1 MSGDIGNEQQEAMR
15 LRVAFLHWAAC
26 LAGFIV
32 LWMLG
37 SAFGSSFGG
46 WFGLLALLGTFFWYF
61 AAGVYLNRGVLRK
74 IIVWHP
80 MYNTLY
86 NVTSEK
92 LKFFFLWP
100 ITYFFLFVRLGI
112 NKAI

>member
-1 MSGDIGNEQQEAMR
+1 MQKEIVLDASDISNQQVGMR

-26 LAGFIV
+26 LAIFALLIV
-32 LWMLG
+32 I
-37 SAFGSSFGG
+37 AKHVDIFV
-46 WFGLLALLGTFFWYF
+46 LLAMLFYP
-61 AAGVYLNRGVLRK
+61 AAGVYLNRSVLRK
-74 IIVWHP
+74 LIEWHP

-100 ITYFFLFVRLGI
+100 ITYLFLFVRLGI
-112 NKAI
+112 NKVL